1 MFLPWNREGGGQL
14 YVDIIMS
21 FVDYLVSVSMILV
34 IFAAQNQSI
43 MKKRLYYFL
52 LGTLS
57 IIGSSCG
64 LKRESENA
72 SLAHCGVFDHNAE
85 KIVLTKEVWGKGW
98 PVFPG
103 GEDSLRCYLARN
115 IRYDKVLDVE
125 EWPQPI
131 FASYIVNADCSI
143 SIPDDFAFAL
153 FGHKSTAKY
162 KEQEAKRVISSLKYE
177 KPPMKYDTLT
187 GQWVPTSMRVS
198 TKVCFRRNQE
208 AELYDKDTV
217 LARMD
222 REYSDCEDVLVNR
235 RFKQYTTDEEKIEMC
250 QGNHSWATKVN
261 ALVGL
266 VESGNPAYKRFLPVQ
281 LVDTTTVTILF
292 DDTGYLANPADV
304 VLGQIRE
311 NMNRISVRDK
321 ACVDSIVL
329 YSKAPMGILKL
340 ELSERSKIL
349 SEMEPRPE
357 YYERVREVWMKDTIP
372 GALALLAKYRREED
386 FKFIIHTLEQYDA
399 KNNYS
404 RLFAHEALKAVAN
417 WPDARF
423 VPAIERIVEEESA
436 CEFGRGGNCLATALL
451 AYRNDW
457 ALGQLRKIMHQGN
470 FSLVY
475 EFADV
480 LVRYVESHPDDD
492 FSLMFQIVEKKQ
504 RVWE

>member
-1 MFLPWNREGGGQL
+1 MS
-14 YVDIIMS
+14 YVDALMAIRK
-21 FVDYLVSVSMILV
+21 LLV
-34 IFAAQNQSI
+34 IFAVQNRSII
-43 MKKRLYYFL
+43 MKKRLFYFL
-52 LGTLS
+52 LGTLL

-64 LKRESENA
+64 LKRESDNA

-85 KIVLTKEVWGKGW
+85 KIVLTKEVWGKGR

-103 GEDSLRCYLARN
+103 GYDSLRCYLARN

-131 FASYIVNADCSI
+131 FVSYIVNADCSI
-143 SIPDDFAFAL
+143 SIPEDFAFLPRFRAQ
-153 FGHKSTAKY
+153 SAESKY
-162 KEQEAKRVISSLKYE
+162 KEQEARRVISSLKYE

-222 REYSDCEDVLVNR
+222 REYSNCEDVLVNR
-235 RFKQYTTDEEKIEMC
+235 RFKQYTTDEEKIELC

-304 VLGQIRE
+304 VIGQIRE

-329 YSKAPMGILKL
+329 YSEAPMGILKL

-386 FKFIIHTLEQYDA
+386 FKFIMHTLEQYDA
-399 KNNYS
+399 KNIYS
-404 RLFAHEALKAVAN
+404 RLFALEALKAVAN
-417 WPDARF
+417 WPDTRF

-436 CEFGRGGNCLATALL
+436 CEFGRGGDCLATALL

-470 FSLVY
+470 CALIW
-475 EFADV
+475 ECNDV
-480 LVRYVESHPDDD
+480 LVQYVESHPDDD
-492 FSLMFQIVEKKQ
+492 FSSMFRIVEKKT
-504 RVWE
+504 VDWE

>member
-1 MFLPWNREGGGQL
+1 
-14 YVDIIMS
+14 MS

-64 LKRESENA
+64 LKRESDNA

-103 GEDSLRCYLARN
+103 GYDSLRCYLARN

-131 FASYIVNADCSI
+131 FVSYIVNADCSI
-143 SIPDDFAFAL
+143 SIPEDFAFLPQLRAQ
-153 FGHKSTAKY
+153 SAESKY
-162 KEQEAKRVISSLKYE
+162 KEQEARRVISSLKYE

-198 TKVCFRRNQE
+198 TEVCFRRNQE

-235 RFKQYTTDEEKIEMC
+235 RFKQYTTDDEKIELC

-266 VESGNPAYKRFLPVQ
+266 VESGNPAYKKLLSLQ
-281 LVDTTTVTILF
+281 LVDTTKVWI
-292 DDTGYLANPADV
+292 DGECVIYPGWPADI
-304 VLGQIRE
+304 VLGQIRNNKE
-311 NMNRISVRDK
+311 RINARNK

-329 YSKAPMGILKL
+329 YSEAPMGILKL

-349 SEMEPRPE
+349 SEMEPRLE

-372 GALALLAKYRREED
+372 GALALLAKYRRKED
-386 FKFIIHTLEQYDA
+386 FKFIMQTLEQYDTT
-399 KNNYS
+399 NIYS

-436 CEFGRGGNCLATALL
+436 CEFGRGGVCLATALL

-480 LVRYVESHPDDD
+480 LVRYVESHSDDD
-492 FSLMFQIVEKKQ
+492 FSSMFRIVEKKT
-504 RVWE
+504 VDWE

>member
-1 MFLPWNREGGGQL
+1 
-14 YVDIIMS
+14 
-21 FVDYLVSVSMILV
+21 
-34 IFAAQNQSI
+34 
-43 MKKRLYYFL
+43 MKKRLFYFL

-64 LKRESENA
+64 LKRESDNA
-72 SLAHCGVFDHNAE
+72 SLAQCGVFDHNAE
-85 KIVLTKEVWGKGW
+85 KIVLTKEVWNIEW
-98 PVFPG
+98 PVYPG
-103 GEDSLRCYLARN
+103 GYDSLRCFLARN
-115 IRYDKVLDVE
+115 IRYNKVLDVE
-125 EWPQPI
+125 CRPQPI
-131 FASYIVNADCSI
+131 WASYIVNADCSI
-143 SIPDDFAFAL
+143 SIPDDFVFSRL
-153 FGHKSTAKY
+153 NNQTAEFKY
-162 KEQEAKRVISSLKYE
+162 KKQEARRVISSLKYE

-222 REYSDCEDVLVNR
+222 REYSDCTDELVNR
-235 RFKQYTTDEEKIEMC
+235 RFKQYTTDEEKIELC

-266 VESGNPAYKRFLPVQ
+266 VESGNLAYKRLLSLQ
-281 LVDTTTVTILF
+281 LGDTTKVWING
-292 DDTGYLANPADV
+292 DCVIYTGWPADI
-304 VLGQIRE
+304 VLGQIRNNKE
-311 NMNRISVRDK
+311 RINARNK

-329 YSKAPMGILKL
+329 YSEAPMGILKL

-372 GALALLAKYRREED
+372 GALALLAKYRKEED
-386 FKFIIHTLEQYDA
+386 FKFIMHALEQYDA
-399 KNNYS
+399 KNIYS

-417 WPDARF
+417 WPDTRF

-436 CEFGRGGNCLATALL
+436 CEFGRGGDCLATALL

-470 FSLVY
+470 VSLVY

-480 LVRYVESHPDDD
+480 LVQYVENHPEDE
-492 FSLMFQIVEKKQ
+492 FSSMFRIVEKKT
-504 RVWE
+504 VDWE

>member
-1 MFLPWNREGGGQL
+1 
-14 YVDIIMS
+14 
-21 FVDYLVSVSMILV
+21 
-34 IFAAQNQSI
+34 
-43 MKKRLYYFL
+43 MKKRLFYIL
-52 LGTLS
+52 LGALS
-57 IIGSSCG
+57 AICCSCG

-85 KIVLTKEVWGKGW
+85 KIVLTKEVWNIEW
-98 PVFPG
+98 PVYPG
-103 GEDSLRCYLARN
+103 GYDSLRCYLARN

-131 FASYIVNADCSI
+131 FVSYIVNADCSI

-235 RFKQYTTDEEKIEMC
+235 RFKQYTTDEEKIELC

-266 VESGNPAYKRFLPVQ
+266 VESGNPAYKRLLSLQ
-281 LVDTTTVTILF
+281 LGDTTKVWING
-292 DDTGYLANPADV
+292 DCVIYPGWPADI
-304 VLGQIRE
+304 VLGQIRNNKE
-311 NMNRISVRDK
+311 RINARNK

-329 YSKAPMGILKL
+329 YSEAPMGILKL

-386 FKFIIHTLEQYDA
+386 FKFIMHTLEQYDTT
-399 KNNYS
+399 NFYS
-404 RLFAHEALKAVAN
+404 RLFALEALKAVAN

-423 VPAIERIVEEESA
+423 VSAIERIVEEESA
-436 CEFGRGGNCLATALL
+436 CEFGRGGDCLATALL

-457 ALGQLRKIMHQGN
+457 ALGQLRKIIQKGN
-470 FSLVY
+470 CALIW
-475 EFADV
+475 ECNDV
-480 LVRYVESHPDDD
+480 LVRYVDNHPDDD
-492 FSLMFQIVEKKQ
+492 FSSMFRIVEKKT
-504 RVWE
+504 VDWE

>member
-1 MFLPWNREGGGQL
+1 MS
-14 YVDIIMS
+14 YVGNNMS

-64 LKRESENA
+64 LKRESDNA

-235 RFKQYTTDEEKIEMC
+235 RFKQYTTDEEKIELC

-357 YYERVREVWMKDTIP
+357 YYERVRKVWMKDTIP
-372 GALALLAKYRREED
+372 GALALLAKYRREEN
-386 FKFIIHTLEQYDA
+386 FKFIMHTLEQYDA
-399 KNNYS
+399 KNIYS
-404 RLFAHEALKAVAN
+404 RLFALEALKAVAN
-417 WPDARF
+417 WPDTRF

-436 CEFGRGGNCLATALL
+436 CEFGRGGDCLATALL

-457 ALGQLRKIMHQGN
+457 ALGQLRKIIQKGN
-470 FSLVY
+470 CALIW
-475 EFADV
+475 ECNDV

-492 FSLMFQIVEKKQ
+492 FSLMFRIIEKKQ

>member
-1 MFLPWNREGGGQL
+1 
-14 YVDIIMS
+14 MS

-85 KIVLTKEVWGKGW
+85 KIVLTKEVWGKEW

-103 GEDSLRCYLARN
+103 GYDSLRCYLARN

-131 FASYIVNADCSI
+131 SASYIVNADCSI
-143 SIPDDFAFAL
+143 SFPDDFAFAL

-162 KEQEAKRVISSLKYE
+162 KEQEARRVISSLKYE

-187 GQWVPTSMRVS
+187 GEWVPTSMRVS

-235 RFKQYTTDEEKIEMC
+235 RFKQYTTDEEKIELC

-311 NMNRISVRDK
+311 NKDRISAQDK

-329 YSKAPMGILKL
+329 YSAAPVGILKL
-340 ELSERSKIL
+340 ELRERSEL
-349 SEMEPRPE
+349 LAQMEPRE
-357 YYERVREVWMKDTIP
+357 DYYNRVRELWIKDTIP
-372 GALALLAKYRREED
+372 GALLLLAKYRKERD
-386 FKFIIHTLEQYDA
+386 FKFILNALEQCDTLDV
-399 KNNYS
+399 YS
-404 RLFAHEALKAVAN
+404 ILYAHEALKAVAN
-417 WPDARF
+417 WPDQRF
-423 VPAIERIVEEESA
+423 VPAIERIINMGLEYGCSGE
-436 CEFGRGGNCLATALL
+436 CLAAALL

-457 ALGQLRKIMHQGN
+457 ALGQLRKIMQYGDLTWFFCN
-470 FSLVY
+470 
-475 EFADV
+475 EA
-480 LVRYVESHPDDD
+480 LVRYVENNPDDE
-492 FSLMFQIVEKKQ
+492 FSSMFQIKVKQ
-504 RVWE
+504 MNWDSPY

>member
-1 MFLPWNREGGGQL
+1 
-14 YVDIIMS
+14 
-21 FVDYLVSVSMILV
+21 
-34 IFAAQNQSI
+34 
-43 MKKRLYYFL
+43 MKKRLFYIL

-64 LKRESENA
+64 LKRESDNA

-85 KIVLTKEVWGKGW
+85 KIVLTKEVWGKEW

-131 FASYIVNADCSI
+131 FVSYIVNADCSI

-235 RFKQYTTDEEKIEMC
+235 RFKQYTTDEEKIELC

-266 VESGNPAYKRFLPVQ
+266 VESGNPAYKRLLSLQ
-281 LVDTTTVTILF
+281 LGDTTKVWING
-292 DDTGYLANPADV
+292 DCVIYPGWPADI
-304 VLGQIRE
+304 VLGQIRNNKE
-311 NMNRISVRDK
+311 RINARNK

-329 YSKAPMGILKL
+329 YSEAPMGILKL

-386 FKFIIHTLEQYDA
+386 FKFIMHTLEQYDTT
-399 KNNYS
+399 NFYS
-404 RLFAHEALKAVAN
+404 RLFALEALKAVAN

-423 VPAIERIVEEESA
+423 VSAIERIVEEESA
-436 CEFGRGGNCLATALL
+436 CEFGRGGDCLATALL

-457 ALGQLRKIMHQGN
+457 ALGQLRKIIQKGN
-470 FSLVY
+470 CALIW
-475 EFADV
+475 ECNDV
-480 LVRYVESHPDDD
+480 LVRYVDNHPDDD
-492 FSLMFQIVEKKQ
+492 FSSMFRIVEKKT
-504 RVWE
+504 VDWE